1 MGQQCSNLQMHHA
14 KCVTLHKITMNGNSK
29 MRIIRTQSVEVDNFM
44 LETHLPKEKKKSL
57 NEQKTHM
64 TLPQRRM

>member
-44 LETHLPKEKKKSL
+44 LETHLPKEKKIS
-57 NEQKTHM
+57 Q
-64 TLPQRRM
+64 